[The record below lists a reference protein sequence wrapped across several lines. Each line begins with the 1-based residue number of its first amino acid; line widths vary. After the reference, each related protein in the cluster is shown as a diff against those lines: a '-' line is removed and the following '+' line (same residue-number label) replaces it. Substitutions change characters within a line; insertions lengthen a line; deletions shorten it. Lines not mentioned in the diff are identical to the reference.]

1 MKRDEMRAIVQAEL
15 AGIPRGD
22 TSQNLYRAAFEQWRL
37 NSLGNRP
44 EILPTSMAAHAKA
57 LSTVRRSDPDFV
69 PALRRQ

>member
-37 NSLGNRP
+37 NSLGKRP
-44 EILPTSMAAHAKA
+44 EIPPTSTAAHAKA
-57 LSTVRRSDPDFV
+57 LSAVRQGDPGFV
-69 PALRRQ
+69 PVLCRQ